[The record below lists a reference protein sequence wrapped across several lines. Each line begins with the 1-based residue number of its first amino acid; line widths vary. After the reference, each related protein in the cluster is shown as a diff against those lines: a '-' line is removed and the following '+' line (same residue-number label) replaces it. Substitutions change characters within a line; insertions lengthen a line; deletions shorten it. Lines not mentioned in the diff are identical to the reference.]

1 MRIKRSMAEGAQAW
15 PKLAKSGKGW
25 LRVPRSAQAWPMIR
39 VPGSQGAQ
47 GAAAG
52 QGWQRG
58 ILWAVLFHFTKV
70 GGSRYSGGKIAK
82 YWIFLP

>member
-39 VPGSQGAQ
+39 VPGCQGAQ

-52 QGWQRG
+52 QG
-58 ILWAVLFHFTKV
+58 
-70 GGSRYSGGKIAK
+70 
-82 YWIFLP
+82 